1 MKKVFLAWKSS
12 CTRSH
17 NQAKHFGAQEIY
29 VWPFAGRKSVLTL
42 LARYVVSFYLTLKI
56 LYRERPDVIFTL
68 NQPPFLILAIFL
80 YTRLFGGAYI
90 LDSHSAAFNDRK
102 WAWFRPMYR
111 FIAARALLNIN
122 TNTYHQKLVESW
134 GGRSCIVS
142 DVPID
147 HDRAY
152 APIEV
157 EGRSVA
163 VVLSFM
169 FDEPVQAIW
178 DAARLTPDVH
188 FYVTGNYQK
197 ADPELLRNTPQNIHL
212 LGYVSTD
219 EYFRMLVSVKG
230 IMVLTTRDHTM
241 QMGAYE
247 AMSLEQP
254 IITSD
259 WDILRESFGPG
270 AVYVNN
276 SASSISQG
284 VLQLMGEHAKF
295 LEAIKNQ
302 RQVRREYFERTR
314 REVLEL
320 VEEVRR

>member
-1 MKKVFLAWKSS
+1 MSMTSRPVKKVFLAWKSA

-17 NQAKHFGAQEIY
+17 NQAQHFGAQEVYI
-29 VWPFAGRKSVLTL
+29 WPFAGRKSVVTL
-42 LARYVVSFYLTLKI
+42 LARYAVSFFATLRV
-56 LYRERPDVIFTL
+56 LHRVRPDVIFTL
-68 NQPPFLILAIFL
+68 NQPPFLILAIYL
-80 YTRLFGGAYI
+80 YTRLVDGVYI

-122 TNTYHQKLVESW
+122 TNTYHRKLVESW
-134 GGRSCIVS
+134 GGRSCIIS

-147 HDRAY
+147 HDRTY
-152 APIEV
+152 TPVEV
-157 EGRSVA
+157 EERSVA

-188 FYVTGNYQK
+188 FYVTGNYRK
-197 ADPELLRNTPQNIHL
+197 ADAELLQNTPQNIHL
-212 LGYVSTD
+212 LGYVSTE
-219 EYFRMLVSVKG
+219 EYFRMLISVKG
-230 IMVLTTRDHTM
+230 VMVLTTRDHTM

-259 WDILRESFGPG
+259 WEILRESFGNG

-276 SASSISQG
+276 SASSISEGPLCQDTCR
-284 VLQLMGEHAKF
+284 L
-295 LEAIKNQ
+295 
-302 RQVRREYFERTR
+302 
-314 REVLEL
+314 
-320 VEEVRR
+320 